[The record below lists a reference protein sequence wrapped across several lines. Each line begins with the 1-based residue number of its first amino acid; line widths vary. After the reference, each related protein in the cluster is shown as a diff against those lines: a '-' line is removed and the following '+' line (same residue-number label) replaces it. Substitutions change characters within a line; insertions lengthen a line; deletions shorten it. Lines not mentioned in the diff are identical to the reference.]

1 VHGLRNR
8 LAQVMWDDIGVMRDG
23 AGIARGLELVGEIAA
38 ELAETGLAG
47 GERRFNL
54 TWHDWLNMDSMIA
67 TSEVI
72 GHAALARED
81 SRGAHFREDF
91 PEAGDLETTAYTRA
105 RQIDGKLSLEMVPVT
120 FDIVRPGESL
130 IEGEAGAPPEA
141 PQ

>member
-1 VHGLRNR
+1 LHGLRDR

-23 AGIARGLELVGEIAA
+23 AGIARGLERIGGIAT
-38 ELAETGLAG
+38 ELAGTGLAG
-47 GERRFNL
+47 SDRRFNL
-54 TWHDWLNMDSMIA
+54 TWHDWLNMDSMIV
-67 TSEVI
+67 TSAVI

-91 PEAGDLETTAYTRA
+91 PETGDLESTAYTRI

-130 IEGEAGAPPEA
+130 IEGEAGAPPDA